1 MNTQTHTTGAQTMIN
16 PRWLDVLDENNV
28 NFMVL
33 DPIHDRKLIEQL
45 QTCPVWIIEYATE
58 EAIIF
63 VRQEP
68 PINNRD
74 QR

>member
-1 MNTQTHTTGAQTMIN
+1 MNVQTHTIGDQTGIS
-16 PRWLDVLDENNV
+16 RCWLDVLDQNNV

-45 QTCPVWIIEYATE
+45 QTYPVWIVEYATE

>member
-33 DPIHDRKLIEQL
+33 DPMHDRKLIEQL
-45 QTCPVWIIEYATE
+45 QSRPDWIIESATE
-58 EAIIF
+58 EAIFF
-63 VRQEP
+63 VREELP
-68 PINNRD
+68 VNS
-74 QR
+74 

>member
-33 DPIHDRKLIEQL
+33 DPMHDRKLIEQL
-45 QTCPVWIIEYATE
+45 QTCRDWIIEFATE
-58 EAIIF
+58 DAIFF
-63 VRQEP
+63 VREELLL
-68 PINNRD
+68 NS
-74 QR
+74 